1 MNLILQRRWKTES
14 AENSPGFLVEN
25 SRKTI
30 RHKEKDK
37 GKFDS
42 KLKNNRI
49 QLELE

>member
-14 AENSPGFLVEN
+14 VENPPGFPVEN
-25 SRKTI
+25 NRKTV

-49 QLELE
+49 QPELG